1 MVTFRQ
7 NICFYISVVIRP
19 YIYRVNISPKLKSWN
34 ITYMDRYMPLVGI
47 YWSIYV
53 ILKWFKRSGLILT
66 DICNGLITP
75 DIWKHIWAEYV
86 CIYRA
91 ILKYIDRYMKI
102 FDKFPS
108 IYVVQF
114 TTITFN
120 WWLTKLSFYLFFY
133 KMVFLTFGSGSWY
146 KTDFILWKY
155 SWTWMVA
162 SGTGS

>member
-1 MVTFRQ
+1 MRQICFQSRSIVITKMSHPCQHTFSARLFRQ

-86 CIYRA
+86 CIYRT

-102 FDKFPS
+102 LINFHRYMYRNLQLQTFIYRS
-108 IYVVQF
+108 I
-114 TTITFN
+114 
-120 WWLTKLSFYLFFY
+120 
-133 KMVFLTFGSGSWY
+133 
-146 KTDFILWKY
+146 
-155 SWTWMVA
+155 
-162 SGTGS
+162 

>member
-1 MVTFRQ
+1 MTNLRHFRPPTHISITWVDLFGVHSIAYWIWSRMICIYRQ

-19 YIYRVNISPKLKSWN
+19 YIYRANISPKLKSWN

-86 CIYRA
+86 SLYRA
-91 ILKYIDRYMKI
+91 ILMYIDRYMKI
-102 FDKFPS
+102 F
-108 IYVVQF
+108 V
-114 TTITFN
+114 
-120 WWLTKLSFYLFFY
+120 
-133 KMVFLTFGSGSWY
+133 
-146 KTDFILWKY
+146 
-155 SWTWMVA
+155 
-162 SGTGS
+162 

>member
-1 MVTFRQ
+1 MTDIWNFFKKSYFDRYMPEFFIFWSIYENFQNPILGIYRQ

-19 YIYRVNISPKLKSWN
+19 YIYRANISPKLKSWN

-86 CIYRA
+86 SLYRA
-91 ILKYIDRYMKI
+91 ILMYIDRYMKN
-102 FDKFPS
+102 FDKFRS
-108 IYVVQF
+108 IYVVPF
-114 TTITFN
+114 PTINFH
-120 WWLTKLSFYLFFY
+120 
-133 KMVFLTFGSGSWY
+133 
-146 KTDFILWKY
+146 I
-155 SWTWMVA
+155 
-162 SGTGS
+162 

>member
-1 MVTFRQ
+1 MTHYDFESLETLFQIKIMHCTSLNKKIIFRQ

-86 CIYRA
+86 SLYRA
-91 ILKYIDRYMKI
+91 ILMYIDRYMKI
-102 FDKFPS
+102 FDKFRS
-108 IYVVQF
+108 IYVVPF
-114 TTITFN
+114 PTINFH
-120 WWLTKLSFYLFFY
+120 
-133 KMVFLTFGSGSWY
+133 
-146 KTDFILWKY
+146 I
-155 SWTWMVA
+155 
-162 SGTGS
+162 

>member
-1 MVTFRQ
+1 MYTFLYRPIYELLYWSIYECFLNSKRAWKPKIANLRKIKIFIYRSKNDKFLHISVKKWFLKNFIYRSIFDIIYRQ

-75 DIWKHIWAEYV
+75 DIWKHIWAEYGNT
-86 CIYRA
+86 YWA
-91 ILKYIDRYMKI
+91 IL
-102 FDKFPS
+102 
-108 IYVVQF
+108 
-114 TTITFN
+114 N
-120 WWLTKLSFYLFFY
+120 
-133 KMVFLTFGSGSWY
+133 
-146 KTDFILWKY
+146 
-155 SWTWMVA
+155 
-162 SGTGS
+162 

>member
-1 MVTFRQ
+1 MVPLNPGSRHSVIELIMGFKWLLAIIHGQEIIKSTFRQ

-75 DIWKHIWAEYV
+75 DIWKHIWSEYV
-86 CIYRA
+86 CIYRT
-91 ILKYIDRYMKI
+91 ILKYIERYMKI
-102 FDKFPS
+102 LINFHRYMYRNLQLQTFIYRS
-108 IYVVQF
+108 I
-114 TTITFN
+114 
-120 WWLTKLSFYLFFY
+120 
-133 KMVFLTFGSGSWY
+133 
-146 KTDFILWKY
+146 
-155 SWTWMVA
+155 
-162 SGTGS
+162 